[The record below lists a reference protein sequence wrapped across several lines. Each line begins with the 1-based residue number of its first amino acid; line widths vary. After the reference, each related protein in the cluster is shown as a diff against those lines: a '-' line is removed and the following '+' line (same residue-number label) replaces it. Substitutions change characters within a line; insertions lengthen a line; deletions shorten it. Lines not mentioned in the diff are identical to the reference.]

1 MKIEQDLRKF
11 AIIINIL
18 RKDYIN
24 CSSLMVPLLQVNNL
38 SKKYSGQTIFSGLSF
53 SVFEKQKIGII
64 GRNGAGK
71 STMFRIILGQEEA
84 DSGNVIISRE
94 ARIGYIEQGNIFQ
107 DSETGLE
114 FLMRESLKEEW
125 QCRKMAN
132 RFKFDGEKIEKLVS
146 ELSGGWQMRLKLSAM
161 LLLEPNLFLLD
172 EPTNY
177 LDLGTILLLEEF
189 LKSYK
194 GGFLIISHDREFL
207 KNTCLETMEIT
218 PHRCLSFPQ
227 PLEAYLAYKE
237 QRAASEQKINTKLN
251 REQKHMQDFVDR
263 FRYKSSKAAQAQAF
277 IKKIDKLQSHKI
289 SIEHNA
295 STVTI
300 NIPAIEKKKNR
311 VLAIKEMAIGYE
323 DKILAS
329 GFDFD
334 VKYGDKI
341 IIVGD
346 NGQGKT
352 TFLKTISSEIPP
364 QAGKYSWFVDLKI
377 AYYAQLSGGNL
388 NPDEQLGD
396 YLRRL
401 ADSNIKTEKVL
412 QMAGDFLFSG
422 DDLKKTIGVLSGG
435 EKSRLI
441 IAGLLLGKPD
451 VLLLDEPTNHL
462 DFETVEALGLALSNF
477 NGTIIFT
484 SHDRTF
490 ANMVAND
497 IIEINNGR
505 VKRNYHD
512 YEDYVSRLEKRLTHV
527 SVSDENLNKVSP
539 VNVISS
545 YDANKENRKK
555 IKSLENKLE
564 KLNSKRSE
572 IHSYFLENT
581 QNYDHSKKEE
591 LENVEKDIKQLEE
604 EWLALAI

>member
-1 MKIEQDLRKF
+1 
-11 AIIINIL
+11 
-18 RKDYIN
+18 
-24 CSSLMVPLLQVNNL
+24 MVPFLQVNNL
-38 SKKYSGQTIFSGLSF
+38 SKKYSGQTIFTGLSF
-53 SVFEKQKIGII
+53 SVFAKQKIGII

-84 DSGNVIISRE
+84 DDGNIIISRE
-94 ARIGYIEQGNIFQ
+94 ARIGYIEQENKFLANE
-107 DSETGLE
+107 SGLGY
-114 FLMRESLKEEW
+114 LMRASAKEEW
-125 QCRKMAN
+125 QCRKIAS
-132 RFKFDGEKIEKLVS
+132 RFKFVAAQLERPIE

-177 LDLGTILLLEEF
+177 LDLGTIILLEDF

-218 PHRCLSFPQ
+218 PHRCLAFPQ

-237 QRAASEQKINTKLN
+237 QRAATEHKINEKLI

-277 IKKIDKLQSHKI
+277 IKKIDKLQTHKI
-289 SIEHNA
+289 SIEHN
-295 STVTI
+295 SSSVRITI
-300 NIPAIEKKKNR
+300 PPTEKKKNR
-311 VLAIKEMAIGYE
+311 VLTIREMAIGYQN
-323 DKILAS
+323 KVLAS

-334 VKYGDKI
+334 VKSGEKI
-341 IIVGD
+341 IVVGD
-346 NGQGKT
+346 NGQGKS
-352 TFLKTISSEIPP
+352 TFLKTLAGEIPP
-364 QAGKYSWFVDLKI
+364 VGGKYSWFVDIKI
-377 AYYAQLSGGNL
+377 GYYAQLSANNL

-401 ADSNIKTEKVL
+401 ADANLKTEKVL

-441 IAGLLLGKPD
+441 LAGLLLGRPD
-451 VLLLDEPTNHL
+451 VLILDEPTNHL
-462 DFETVEALGLALSNF
+462 DFETVEALGTALAAF

-490 ANMVAND
+490 ANMLATEIV
-497 IIEINNGR
+497 EINEGR
-505 VKRNYHD
+505 VRRNYHD
-512 YEDYVSRLEKRLTHV
+512 YEDYVAKLEKRLV
-527 SVSDENLNKVSP
+527 ENSAEVEIVAEKKNISV
-539 VNVISS
+539 
-545 YDANKENRKK
+545 YDVNKENKK
-555 IKSLENKLE
+555 RLKSLENRLAKLIE
-564 KLNSKRSE
+564 ARAA
-572 IHSYFLENT
+572 IHKYFLENIIS
-581 QNYDHSKKEE
+581 YDLKKKEE
-591 LENVEKDIKQLEE
+591 LKKIEE
-604 EWLALAI
+604 EIELLEDEWLRLSV